1 MKKMLVMV
9 LLALLLA
16 NPVCALDLEA
26 PEVPEL
32 GRDLMPYDTES
43 FSEGFFSIL
52 QEALAR
58 VRPDILSALRSA
70 GGLIA
75 ISLLISSV
83 KLIPGSQERVSEL
96 VGIVSV
102 SLMLLGTSGS
112 MIRLASETVEELSA
126 YGKLLFPVLTA
137 GLAAQGCSVTS
148 GALYAGTL
156 AFDTVL
162 SAILSSAVVP
172 MVYIILCL
180 SVIYAATGHELI
192 GKMRDLCKWICTWS
206 LKIILYIFTGYMGI
220 TGVVSGTTDAAALKA
235 TKIVISGMVP
245 VVGGILS
252 DSSEAVLA
260 GAEIMKNA
268 AGVYGLLCVLAVCIG
283 PFLKIGTFYLLHKSA
298 YGICSIFPI
307 KQTNVLIKDFSGA
320 MGILLAM
327 TGTVCL
333 FLMISIVC
341 FMKGVG

>member
-1 MKKMLVMV
+1 MKKLFAAV
-9 LLALLLA
+9 LMTLLLA
-16 NPVCALDLEA
+16 CPVSALDLEA
-26 PEVPEL
+26 PEVPKS

-43 FSEGFFSIL
+43 FSEGVWSIL

-58 VRPDILSALRSA
+58 VRPDLLSALRSA
-70 GGLIA
+70 GGLVA

-83 KLIPGSQERVSEL
+83 KLIPGCQERVSEL
-96 VGIVSV
+96 AGVASV

-112 MIRLASETVEELSA
+112 MIRLAAETVEELSA

-156 AFDTVL
+156 AFDTIL
-162 SAILSSAVVP
+162 SALLSSVVVP
-172 MVYIILCL
+172 IVYILLCL
-180 SVIYAATGHELI
+180 SVLFAATGHDLI

-206 LKIILYIFTGYMGI
+206 LKIILYVFTGYMGI
-220 TGVVSGTTDAAALKA
+220 TGVVSGTTDAASLKA
-235 TKIVISGMVP
+235 TKLVISGMVP

-260 GAEIMKNA
+260 GAGIMKNA

-283 PFLKIGTFYLLHKSA
+283 PFLKIGTFYILHKSA
-298 YGICSIFPI
+298 YGICGIFPV
-307 KQTNVLIKDFSGA
+307 KQTNALIKDFSGA